1 MLNIFYDIIL
11 TYNHSDTPLYEVSK
25 NKVSKGKWKK
35 KKKGTC
41 THIERLLTEN
51 KDIRILWVRLKAK
64 EKEFTGK

>member
-11 TYNHSDTPLYEVSK
+11 TYNHSDIPLYEVSK
-25 NKVSKGKWKK
+25 NKVSKGKW

>member
-1 MLNIFYDIIL
+1 MTSSWPTTIQAFLSMKYQRIKFQ
-11 TYNHSDTPLYEVSK
+11 
-25 NKVSKGKWKK
+25 KGNEKK
-35 KKKGTC
+35 KKKTCTC

>member
-1 MLNIFYDIIL
+1 MTSSWPTTIQTLLSMKYQRIKFQNG
-11 TYNHSDTPLYEVSK
+11 NE
-25 NKVSKGKWKK
+25 

-41 THIERLLTEN
+41 TDIERLLTEN